1 MLFVDAVFRNGD
13 LPLVAFPS
21 AARRLETRSMRRRQM
36 YYAIRVQGH
45 LDPSWQDRF
54 GGLCIEQ
61 QETGTTLL
69 SGTLP
74 DQAALHGVLLQII
87 RLGLTLLSLET
98 SEAPHETRD
107 DL

>member
-1 MLFVDAVFRNGD
+1 MD
-13 LPLVAFPS
+13 
-21 AARRLETRSMRRRQM
+21 
-36 YYAIRVQGH
+36 YAIHVKGH
-45 LDPSWQDRF
+45 LDSSWQDRF

-74 DQAALHGVLLQII
+74 DQAALHGVLLQIV
-87 RLGLTLLSLET
+87 RLGLVLLSLET
-98 SEAPHETRD
+98 SEAPDETGD

>member
-1 MLFVDAVFRNGD
+1 
-13 LPLVAFPS
+13 
-21 AARRLETRSMRRRQM
+21 M
-36 YYAIRVQGH
+36 YYAIHVKGH
-45 LDPSWQDRF
+45 LDPSWQGRF

-61 QETGTTLL
+61 RETGTTLL

-74 DQAALHGVLLQII
+74 DQAALHGVLLQIV

-98 SEAPHETRD
+98 SEAPNETGD

>member
-1 MLFVDAVFRNGD
+1 
-13 LPLVAFPS
+13 
-21 AARRLETRSMRRRQM
+21 M
-36 YYAIRVQGH
+36 YYTIQIQGH
-45 LDPSWQDRF
+45 LNLSWQDRF

-74 DQAALHGVLLQII
+74 DQAALHGVLLQIV

-98 SEAPHETRD
+98 SESKRNNA
-107 DL
+107 